1 MQFSHLHCHTQYSLL
16 DGAADIKKLFKKA
29 KADEMP
35 AIAITDHGNMF
46 GVFEFVAEGHKQG
59 IKPIVGCEFY
69 LVEDRHKKQFTK
81 EQKDVRRHQ
90 LLLAKDAEGYKNL
103 SKLCSLGYIEG
114 MYGKYPRIDKELLL
128 KYHKGLIATTCC
140 IGASVPQAII
150 KQGEEAGRKEFK
162 WWFDLF
168 GEDYY
173 VEIQRHG
180 IRDQIIANES
190 LLKYAKEFNV
200 KVICSNDSHYVE
212 QDDANAHDIL
222 LCVNTGDKQ
231 STPTNKDFDDA
242 NPMPKGTR
250 FAFFNDEFYFKTKA
264 EMLKTFS
271 DLPESLDNTQE
282 IVDKVELL
290 KLNRDILLP
299 NFPIPEEFK
308 KHSISQMIDF
318 NGKMKELTPD
328 VLNQW
333 EFLKHWTFEG
343 ALKKYG
349 EITPEVEDRLNF
361 ELNTIKNMGFP
372 GYFLIVADF
381 IQAGRDMGVLIGP
394 GRGSAAGSAVAYA
407 IGITNIDP
415 IKYDLLFER
424 FLNPDRISM
433 PDIDTD
439 FDDAGRQKVIDY
451 VVQKYG
457 KNQVAAIVTYGTMA
471 AKSSIKD
478 VARVMDLPLAE
489 ANAVV
494 KLVPDK
500 PTYAINLDKVFKVP
514 LEKMAEIISPD
525 EIENLKKLREM
536 LRGNDL
542 TAKVLKEA
550 QRLEGT
556 VRNVGIHAAGIIIAP
571 SDLTDLIPVS
581 TSKESELLI
590 TQYEGKIIE
599 DAGVIKMD
607 FLGLRNLTI
616 IKEAL
621 RMIKQ
626 NHGVEIEIDEVP
638 LDDPKVYELFQRG
651 ETNAIFQFESDGMK
665 KYMRELKPDRFGDLI
680 AMNAL
685 YRPGPIAYIPNYIN
699 RKHGRELVQYDLPE
713 MEEYLADTY
722 GICVTGDTLIHD
734 AKTGERVRIDSL
746 QNRVGE
752 FWVQGVNEYLIP
764 ESAPIT
770 HWVCN
775 GEKEV
780 IELKLRNGSRVKL
793 TPDHQVLTEAGWVE
807 AGKLQKGSVI
817 ATPRKLFV
825 ENEQEYDR
833 NKLRVLAYILA
844 DGSLSGCSSTADFV
858 SKDNELINA
867 YTESLNAFERLKART
882 LLQVREV
889 TRVMVAGTDKAHYHE
904 TNSLV
909 SQLREWGLKTMKGG
923 CRSDEKFIP
932 AFVFGLSEDTIAFF
946 LASLWDCDGHI
957 AHDLC
962 HFKTISP
969 YLANGVKTLLLRLGI
984 YTVTYESTY
993 FNNRRE
999 QEMTAYQ
1006 VTVYNL
1012 KAFAETIAPHLVV
1025 KKMKEVKL
1033 TGNEVHDSVSR
1044 QKFLDE
1050 LGQIWKGS
1058 GRGLMEKYGFDR
1070 QHLLPSKLKKY
1081 ARISRNAVL
1090 PLTQKLSL
1098 SQTSKLLNV
1107 RWDEIVE
1114 IRAIGREKVYDITVE
1129 GIHNF
1134 VGNNIILHNCT
1145 YQEQIMLL
1153 SQKLAGFTK
1162 GDADVLRKAMG
1173 KKQIE
1178 VLNKMK
1184 GKFVEG
1190 GTKNNLDPKKLEKVW
1205 TDWEAF
1211 ASYAFNKS
1219 HSTCYAFV
1227 AYQTAYLKTHY
1238 RAEYMA
1244 AVLTSSLGNIDKITF
1259 FMEECKAINIPV
1271 LGPDINESERS
1282 FGVNKKGEIRF
1293 GLGGIKG
1300 TGDAAVESIIEER
1313 ALNGPYQD
1321 LFDFITRVN
1330 LRTVNKKTLE
1340 SLAYAGALDCFG
1352 LHRAQYFVPAEGESQ
1367 NFIERLIKY
1376 ANNHAADK
1384 ANAQSSLFG
1393 AMGGSEMAIQ
1403 QPKAPVVEPYGDIER
1418 LRLEKDVVGFYI
1430 SGHPLDMFR
1439 LELENFCTCTLDKV
1453 MRTNESQIIEAASAE
1468 ENENDQLPMTND
1480 QLPII
1485 NDQMGGKPL
1494 LLGKDIS
1501 VAGIV
1506 SSFQIRT
1513 TQKGNPFCIFKL
1525 EDYSGMM
1532 EMSLFG
1538 EDFVKFS
1545 NYIQIGHF
1553 LYLKGRLQNRWKS
1566 EDQFEFKPSQI
1577 QLLSQIR
1584 EKLTKEI
1591 RLTVELDLIDEAMI
1605 TQINEAV
1612 TKNPGGCSLTLDVV
1626 DSISHSQVRL
1636 LSRTRRVSPS
1646 NAFFK
1651 IIENMGAVKFSLN

>member
-46 GVFEFVAEGHKQG
+46 GVFEFVAEGHKTG
-59 IKPIVGCEFY
+59 VKPIVGCEFY
-69 LVEDRHKKQFTK
+69 LVADRHKRQFTK

-90 LLLAKDAEGYKNL
+90 LLLAKNAEGYQNL

-150 KQGEEAGRKEFK
+150 KQGEEAGRQEFK
-162 WWFDLF
+162 WWLDLF

-180 IRDQIIANES
+180 IRDQIIANNA

-264 EMLKTFS
+264 EMLQTFS
-271 DLPESLDNTQE
+271 DIPESLDNTQE
-282 IVDKVELL
+282 VVDKVELL

-299 NFPIPEEFK
+299 NFPIPDKFK
-308 KHSISQMIDF
+308 IHTLSQMIDF
-318 NGKMKELTPD
+318 NGKIKELTPD
-328 VLNQW
+328 VHNQW
-333 EFLKHWTFEG
+333 EYLKHWTFEG

-349 EITPEVEDRLNF
+349 EITPEVQERLDF

-394 GRGSAAGSAVAYA
+394 GRGSAAGSAVAYSV
-407 IGITNIDP
+407 GITNIDP

-439 FDDAGRQKVIDY
+439 FDDEGRQKVIDY

-457 KNQVAAIVTYGTMA
+457 KNQVAQIVTYGTMA
-471 AKSSIKD
+471 SKSSIKD

-500 PTYAINLDKVFKVP
+500 PTYNMNLDKVFKVP
-514 LEKMAEIISPD
+514 LEKMAEIITPD

-536 LRGNDL
+536 LRGDDL
-542 TAKVLKEA
+542 TARVLKEA

-621 RMIKQ
+621 RLIKQ

-722 GICVTGDTLIHD
+722 GIC
-734 AKTGERVRIDSL
+734 
-746 QNRVGE
+746 
-752 FWVQGVNEYLIP
+752 
-764 ESAPIT
+764 
-770 HWVCN
+770 
-775 GEKEV
+775 
-780 IELKLRNGSRVKL
+780 
-793 TPDHQVLTEAGWVE
+793 
-807 AGKLQKGSVI
+807 
-817 ATPRKLFV
+817 
-825 ENEQEYDR
+825 
-833 NKLRVLAYILA
+833 
-844 DGSLSGCSSTADFV
+844 
-858 SKDNELINA
+858 
-867 YTESLNAFERLKART
+867 
-882 LLQVREV
+882 
-889 TRVMVAGTDKAHYHE
+889 
-904 TNSLV
+904 
-909 SQLREWGLKTMKGG
+909 
-923 CRSDEKFIP
+923 
-932 AFVFGLSEDTIAFF
+932 
-946 LASLWDCDGHI
+946 
-957 AHDLC
+957 
-962 HFKTISP
+962 
-969 YLANGVKTLLLRLGI
+969 
-984 YTVTYESTY
+984 
-993 FNNRRE
+993 
-999 QEMTAYQ
+999 
-1006 VTVYNL
+1006 
-1012 KAFAETIAPHLVV
+1012 
-1025 KKMKEVKL
+1025 
-1033 TGNEVHDSVSR
+1033 
-1044 QKFLDE
+1044 
-1050 LGQIWKGS
+1050 
-1058 GRGLMEKYGFDR
+1058 
-1070 QHLLPSKLKKY
+1070 
-1081 ARISRNAVL
+1081 
-1090 PLTQKLSL
+1090 
-1098 SQTSKLLNV
+1098 
-1107 RWDEIVE
+1107 
-1114 IRAIGREKVYDITVE
+1114 
-1129 GIHNF
+1129 
-1134 VGNNIILHNCT
+1134 T
-1145 YQEQIMLL
+1145 YQEQLMLL
-1153 SQKLAGFTK
+1153 SQKLGNFTK

-1184 GKFVEG
+1184 GKFIEG
-1190 GTKNNLDPKKLEKVW
+1190 GTKNDLDPKKLEKIW

-1244 AVLTSSLGNIDKITF
+1244 AVLTSSLGAIEKITF

-1271 LGPDINESERS
+1271 LGPDINESERR

-1313 ALNGPYQD
+1313 TKNGPFKD
-1321 LFDFITRVN
+1321 LFEFITRVN

-1340 SLAYAGALDCFG
+1340 SLAYAGALDCFEY
-1352 LHRAQYFVPAEGESQ
+1352 HRAQYFVPGEGETM
-1367 NFIERLIKY
+1367 NLIEKIIKY
-1376 ANNHAADK
+1376 ANNYAADK
-1384 ANAQSSLFG
+1384 ESTNSSLFG
-1393 AMGGSEMAIQ
+1393 SFGGSEMAIQ
-1403 QPKAPVVEPYGDIER
+1403 KPKIPTVQPWGDIER
-1418 LRLEKDVVGFYI
+1418 LRFEKDVVGFYI

-1439 LELENFCTCTLDKV
+1439 LELENFCTCTLDRV
-1453 MRTNESQIIEAASAE
+1453 MATSEKEDNERSETSDD
-1468 ENENDQLPMTND
+1468 NEVVMPVVSSE
-1480 QLPII
+1480 I
-1485 NDQMGGKPL
+1485 GGKPL
-1494 LLGKDIS
+1494 LLGKDLS

-1545 NYIQIGHF
+1545 NYIQVGHF

-1591 RLTVELDLIDEAMI
+1591 RITVELDVIDEAMI
-1605 TQINEAV
+1605 QQINEAV
-1612 TKNPGGCSLTLDVV
+1612 IKNPGSCSLTLNVV
-1626 DSISHSQVRL
+1626 DSLSQNEVKM
-1636 LSRTRRVSPS
+1636 LSRTRRVAPT
-1646 NAFFK
+1646 NEFFK
-1651 IIENMGAVKFSLN
+1651 VIESMGGVRFNLN